1 MIACTLA
8 ILLIA
13 CRASLDGPPA
23 QVDGLDPAI
32 LPPDVGAPYALFSD
46 RCSKC
51 HSLARALN
59 ASGNTK
65 EYWDDCVERM
75 RRQPGSGISV
85 EDTTVVLRFLYYY
98 AATQANV
105 QRPE

>member
-1 MIACTLA
+1 
-8 ILLIA
+8 
-13 CRASLDGPPA
+13 
-23 QVDGLDPAI
+23 
-32 LPPDVGAPYALFSD
+32 
-46 RCSKC
+46 
-51 HSLARALN
+51 LN